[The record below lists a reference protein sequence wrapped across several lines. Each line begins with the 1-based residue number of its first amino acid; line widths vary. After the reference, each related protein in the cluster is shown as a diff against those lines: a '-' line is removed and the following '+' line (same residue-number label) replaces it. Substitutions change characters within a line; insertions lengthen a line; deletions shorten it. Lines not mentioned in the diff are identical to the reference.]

1 MQQNEKIIRC
11 GRSTVLLGSSNIGIY
26 ELPGGDAV
34 LIDTGYKNDG
44 RLLDA
49 YLTEHRLRP
58 RMILNTHSHSD
69 HTCANGEL
77 CARYGIKAYTSTAE
91 ARCAAEPERQYIR
104 MCGAEPPQD
113 IAALI
118 QPIPPVE
125 IHDIASAEFPE
136 GFEIQAVPGHSVA
149 DIAIRTP
156 DGVWFLGDSV
166 LGLHALSLCALSY
179 ITSMR
184 QYIASLG
191 IIAGLR
197 GALFVPGHGRP
208 EAEAE
213 ALAEANLRSLERTIK
228 TVLEYCRTPRTRED
242 VIALVMQTDGQMNMD
257 RYLSLNVSVSTL
269 LFYLQEQ
276 GLLRFN
282 IRDGRMQ
289 WQANCC
295 YIK

>member
-1 MQQNEKIIRC
+1 MQQAEKIIRC
-11 GRSTVLLGSSNIGIY
+11 GQSTVLLGSSNIGIY

-44 RLLDA
+44 QVLDA

-58 RMILNTHSHSD
+58 IMILNTHSHSD
-69 HTCANGEL
+69 HTCANTEL
-77 CARYGIKAYTSTAE
+77 CARYGIKAYSSAAE
-91 ARCAAEPERQYIR
+91 ARCAAEPARQYIR

-113 IAALI
+113 MKGLI
-118 QPIPPVE
+118 QPIPPIE
-125 IHDIASAEFPE
+125 MHDIASAELPE

-149 DIAIRTP
+149 DIAIKTP

-179 ITSMR
+179 ITLMR
-184 QYIASLG
+184 QYIASIG
-191 IIAGLR
+191 VVAGLR
-197 GALFVPGHGRP
+197 GVLFVPGHGRP

-213 ALAEANLRSLERTIK
+213 TLAEANLRSLERIIK
-228 TVLEYCRTPRTRED
+228 AVLEYCRTPRTRED
-242 VIALVMQTDGQMNMD
+242 VIALVMRTDGKMSMD

-276 GLLRFN
+276 GLLQFN
-282 IRDGRMQ
+282 ICDGRLQ
-289 WQANCC
+289 WQANC
-295 YIK
+295 